1 MLSPETSREVHQE
14 PDLDRLDTDA
24 EVGSGGGE
32 IDCVSACN
40 LDPLIGGIGVQSCP
54 PCHEA

>member
-1 MLSPETSREVHQE
+1 MT
-14 PDLDRLDTDA
+14 A
-24 EVGSGGGE
+24 EENLNVRHGPFG
-32 IDCVSACN
+32 CVSACN